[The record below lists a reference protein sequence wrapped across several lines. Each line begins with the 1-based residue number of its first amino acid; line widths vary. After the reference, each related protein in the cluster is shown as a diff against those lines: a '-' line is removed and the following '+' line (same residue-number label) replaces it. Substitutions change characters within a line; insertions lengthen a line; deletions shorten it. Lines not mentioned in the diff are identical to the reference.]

1 MCAKVEQ
8 KHEIKEERVK
18 KKSKVLLFPN
28 KEEEDM
34 NCDCKI
40 DCFDVTSKLF
50 AKKIAFIW
58 KSQGKSLSL
67 QAERN

>member
-1 MCAKVEQ
+1 MVTAVTCDHSLPVRCKN
-8 KHEIKEERVK
+8 
-18 KKSKVLLFPN
+18 N

-34 NCDCKI
+34 NRDCKI

-58 KSQGKSLSL
+58 KSRGKSLSL

>member
-1 MCAKVEQ
+1 MVTAVTCD
-8 KHEIKEERVK
+8 H
-18 KKSKVLLFPN
+18 SLLVRCKNN

-34 NCDCKI
+34 NCDCKKDRI
-40 DCFDVTSKLF
+40 DVTSKLF

-58 KSQGKSLSL
+58 KTRGKSLSL